1 MSNSPSIAVIIPT
14 LNRPELIERC
24 IKSIHNQTFKGM
36 VTCIVVD
43 SSSDNK
49 TEILV
54 KNFDITNKN
63 FQLNYLKN
71 NESLNPIDNWTY
83 AIDSLSTDYSKFICD
98 DDWLEDNFF
107 DECIRIFEE
116 HSVDC
121 VVSNIAVHKE
131 FSKNKEIIKGYYKYE
146 EGIPSK
152 VDVVNSFLGLSNIL
166 PVTPTASLMKT
177 EKLIESFYSS
187 LKHIECTKYLF
198 GFDFHMSYFSVFNG
212 SGTYLIQKDLVNSW
226 AGDDSMTLNV
236 KKAKISYCY
245 FYSLLKLIEISDF
258 SITDAQKRIISHKLS
273 VIKIKSLFNR
283 EYKKIILPTKIK
295 SKLVISKIIKDLIKK
310 IYIKFLYKYIK
321 N

>member
-107 DECIRIFEE
+107 DE
-116 HSVDC
+116 
-121 VVSNIAVHKE
+121 
-131 FSKNKEIIKGYYKYE
+131 
-146 EGIPSK
+146 
-152 VDVVNSFLGLSNIL
+152 
-166 PVTPTASLMKT
+166 
-177 EKLIESFYSS
+177 SS
-187 LKHIECTKYLF
+187 
-198 GFDFHMSYFSVFNG
+198 
-212 SGTYLIQKDLVNSW
+212 
-226 AGDDSMTLNV
+226 
-236 KKAKISYCY
+236 
-245 FYSLLKLIEISDF
+245 
-258 SITDAQKRIISHKLS
+258 
-273 VIKIKSLFNR
+273 
-283 EYKKIILPTKIK
+283 
-295 SKLVISKIIKDLIKK
+295 
-310 IYIKFLYKYIK
+310 
-321 N
+321 